1 MSKRNKKSV
10 GTRRRQKF
18 KNSRYYRN
26 YKKKTLRNRKTRRGY
41 RGGSGIMSNLDDIYT
56 IMLNFINAKNHGE
69 IEEMKSKKSYLL
81 AVLPT
86 TDLSDVEGDILMQLV
101 IQSTDEQIRTVRL
114 NNQTFKLN
122 EDDILPIRLYVDQLI
137 DEHPQTNPEEEISPE
152 RFFATETL
160 NKIAIIFPQ
169 LFPHLNQNSSS

>member
-1 MSKRNKKSV
+1 
-10 GTRRRQKF
+10 
-18 KNSRYYRN
+18 
-26 YKKKTLRNRKTRRGY
+26 
-41 RGGSGIMSNLDDIYT
+41 MSNLNGIYP
-56 IMLNFINAKNHGE
+56 IMLDFINAKNKGN
-69 IEEMKSKKSYLL
+69 IKKMKRKKNYLL

-86 TDLSDVEGDILMQLV
+86 TDLTDVKGDILMQLV
-101 IQSTDEQIRTVRL
+101 IQSTDEQIRSVIL

-137 DEHPQTNPEEEISPE
+137 DEDDPNEEPSPE

-160 NKIAIIFPQ
+160 NKITIIFPQ